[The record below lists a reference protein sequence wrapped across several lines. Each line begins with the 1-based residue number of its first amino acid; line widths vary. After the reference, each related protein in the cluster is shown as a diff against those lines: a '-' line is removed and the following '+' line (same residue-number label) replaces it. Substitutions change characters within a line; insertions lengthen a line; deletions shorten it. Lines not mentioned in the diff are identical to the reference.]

1 MHLDSIQSWGDDRG
15 GGASHAGGHA
25 RAARPAPQRGRRA
38 GVRRRWG
45 DGAVQLR
52 RGRRWSAQPRRG
64 DAARYGLHRAPG
76 RPGAGDHRGVRV
88 DAAGP
93 DPPRGLGRADAPA
106 WATERAAGR
115 GSESGPFLAGGGAD
129 GRSERGASGRARHD
143 GGPGAGWG
151 RSAGLGGGAEQT
163 LLTEPVRTE
172 PGLTGPGLTEPGLTE
187 PGLTEPVRTEP
198 GLPEPGLTEPGL
210 TEPGRTGPVRTEPV
224 LTEPVLTEPV
234 LTEPVLTEPVGP
246 PVGPFTGSFTG
257 SARVATGAGRCRYA
271 GAMLLYPY
279 LDSVGAEGIFA
290 TLTGGP
296 ARRYDDL
303 AVLTTT

>member
-15 GGASHAGGHA
+15 GCASHAGGHA
-25 RAARPAPQRGRRA
+25 RATRPAPQRGRRA

-129 GRSERGASGRARHD
+129 RRSDRGPPGRARHD

-151 RSAGLGGGAEQT
+151 RAAGLSAGGAEQT
-163 LLTEPVRTE
+163 ILAVPVLPEPVLPE
-172 PGLTGPGLTEPGLTE
+172 PVLPEPVLTE
-187 PGLTEPVRTEP
+187 PGLTEPVLTEP
-198 GLPEPGLTEPGL
+198 VATEPVLPEPVLPEPGLTEPG
-210 TEPGRTGPVRTEPV
+210 
-224 LTEPVLTEPV
+224 

-246 PVGPFTGSFTG
+246 PVGPFTGPFTG

-271 GAMLLYPY
+271 GAMLLYPCLLY
-279 LDSVGAEGIFA
+279 TSDAADEEDSVD
-290 TLTGGP
+290 LGG
-296 ARRYDDL
+296 RRIIKKK
-303 AVLTTT
+303 T